1 MIDIIFNTIAR
12 NKILSKDLWSTRIF
26 LNAPDNRRIW
36 CQKILWSLHGGLWWW
51 ICNDMP
57 KGNLIRLMSFH
68 LKYWRSEKVPF
79 LILCQLPCRLYDIK
93 FSSKS
98 KKKINKDACEKT
110 KHFFLYFI
118 ESFILD
124 IIPASIW
131 ELLKSFFKIWFCY
144 RQAGY
149 GIYCKANECSF
160 LYLLDGFDTIN
171 FLTPEL
177 RNKLHMTTSCLNYV

>member
-57 KGNLIRLMSFH
+57 KVNLIRLMSFSLEI
-68 LKYWRSEKVPF
+68 LKKREGS
-79 LILCQLPCRLYDIK
+79 ILDIVSITLPAVRHKIFK
-93 FSSKS
+93 QI

-110 KHFFLYFI
+110 KHFFVFYI
-118 ESFILD
+118 SFHSWHYTCFHMGITKILLQNL
-124 IIPASIW
+124 ILLPPSRIW
-131 ELLKSFFKIWFCY
+131 NIL
-144 RQAGY
+144 
-149 GIYCKANECSF
+149 
-160 LYLLDGFDTIN
+160 
-171 FLTPEL
+171 
-177 RNKLHMTTSCLNYV
+177 

>member
-1 MIDIIFNTIAR
+1 
-12 NKILSKDLWSTRIF
+12 
-26 LNAPDNRRIW
+26 
-36 CQKILWSLHGGLWWW
+36 
-51 ICNDMP
+51 MP

-98 KKKINKDACEKT
+98 KKKNSTKT
-110 KHFFLYFI
+110 HVKKQNIFFVFY
-118 ESFILD
+118 
-124 IIPASIW
+124 IIFHASIW
-131 ELLKSFFKIWFCY
+131 ELLKSFYKIWFCY

-149 GIYCKANECSF
+149 RIYCKATECSF

>member
-1 MIDIIFNTIAR
+1 
-12 NKILSKDLWSTRIF
+12 
-26 LNAPDNRRIW
+26 
-36 CQKILWSLHGGLWWW
+36 
-51 ICNDMP
+51 MP
-57 KGNLIRLMSFH
+57 KGNLIRLMSFSLEI
-68 LKYWRSEKVPF
+68 LKKREGS
-79 LILCQLPCRLYDIK
+79 ILDIVSITLPAVRHKIFK
-93 FSSKS
+93 QI

-131 ELLKSFFKIWFCY
+131 ELLKSFYNIWFCY
-144 RQAGY
+144 HQAGY
-149 GIYCKANECSF
+149 RIYCKANECSF

>member
-1 MIDIIFNTIAR
+1 MDMQWHAKRKSDSFDVFSLEILKKREGSILDIVLITLPAVRHKIFKQI
-12 NKILSKDLWSTRIF
+12 
-26 LNAPDNRRIW
+26 
-36 CQKILWSLHGGLWWW
+36 
-51 ICNDMP
+51 
-57 KGNLIRLMSFH
+57 
-68 LKYWRSEKVPF
+68 
-79 LILCQLPCRLYDIK
+79 
-93 FSSKS
+93 
-98 KKKINKDACEKT
+98 KKKKNQQRRMWKNKT
-110 KHFFLYFI
+110 FFLYFI

-131 ELLKSFFKIWFCY
+131 ELLKSFYKIWFCY

-149 GIYCKANECSF
+149 RIYCKATECSF

>member
-1 MIDIIFNTIAR
+1 MHPITAEFDAR
-12 NKILSKDLWSTRIF
+12 KYFKVYTEGYGDGYAMT
-26 LNAPDNRRIW
+26 
-36 CQKILWSLHGGLWWW
+36 CQKEIWFVW
-51 ICNDMP
+51 CP
-57 KGNLIRLMSFH
+57 FH

-98 KKKINKDACEKT
+98 KKKNQQRRMWKNKT
-110 KHFFLYFI
+110 FFLYFI
-118 ESFILD
+118 ESVILD

-131 ELLKSFFKIWFCY
+131 ELLKSFYKIWFCY

-149 GIYCKANECSF
+149 RIYCKATECSF